1 MISLNRRR
9 WCHMQDSEAD
19 YWLPSVIAE
28 SMLLSDGRQWSGS
41 LAALRHHRVN
51 DIVCCRLIK
60 WISELSI
67 FTKSHGCWC
76 MMEDN
81 EADNITYYSMLS
93 LSHCCCLMGNN
104 EVDHRLLY
112 AIAASMLLSDRGQSV
127 TLLGDKLTIPICI
140 SVRHFLYQLNFMS
153 NSKL

>member
-1 MISLNRRR
+1 
-9 WCHMQDSEAD
+9 
-19 YWLPSVIAE
+19 
-28 SMLLSDGRQWSGS
+28 
-41 LAALRHHRVN
+41 
-51 DIVCCRLIK
+51 
-60 WISELSI
+60 
-67 FTKSHGCWC
+67 